1 MKKILAKKVIKE
13 VRREPKKV
21 KAGIRK
27 PNSSDVIEE
36 YTIDYQSV
44 VASVKIVH
52 QLNEYVPIYDIKYP
66 KIEEATWAVLDSI
79 REKIVTDMAFRADD
93 ILNTEDGGDVRK
105 KFSERAMRLIS
116 SELPSLPKKDVD
128 ILVGILSQ
136 ESLGLG
142 PIEFMLKDNSLEEI
156 VINNAKEPIWVY
168 HRTHGWLKTN
178 IVLGDETKIYNY
190 SAQIGRKV
198 GTQITNLN
206 PLMDAYL
213 TTGDRA
219 NATLFPI
226 SSKGNTLTI
235 RKFARRPWTITDF
248 IEAKTISPE
257 VAAFLWLATQF
268 EMNIVCTG
276 GTASGKTSFLNVLCM
291 FIPPSQRI
299 ISIEDTREIQL
310 PPFLHWVPLTT
321 RPQNIEGKGEVTML
335 ELMINALRMRPDRM
349 IVGEIRRSKEA
360 EVLFEAVNTGHSV
373 YSTLH
378 ANTAEETLKRLINP
392 PINIPLSLLTSLQLI
407 AVMHRDRRKNIRRVL
422 EITELIPSGGLDE
435 MKIELNNIFRWVP
448 SKDQIVEWGKSNRV
462 INDIKLFSGMED
474 SEIKK
479 NLEEKKSI
487 LIWMVKNKLNT
498 IEKVGKVISDYYKDP
513 ESVLE
518 MIKK

>member
-1 MKKILAKKVIKE
+1 MRGVAAKREINRRDNTDVIKE
-13 VRREPKKV
+13 
-21 KAGIRK
+21 
-27 PNSSDVIEE
+27 
-36 YTIDYQSV
+36 YTINYQNV
-44 VASVKIVH
+44 VASVKICRDP
-52 QLNEYVPIYDIKYP
+52 NEYVPIYEIRYP
-66 KIEEATWAVLDSI
+66 KIEEATWAILDSI
-79 REKIVTDMAFRADD
+79 REKIVTDMAFRTDD
-93 ILNTEDGGDVRK
+93 ILGSEETTDVKK
-105 KFSERAMRLIS
+105 KFTERATKLIQ
-116 SELPSLPKKDVD
+116 SELPRLPKNDVD

-142 PIEFMLKDNSLEEI
+142 PMEFMLKDNDLEEI

-168 HRTHGWLKTN
+168 HRTHGWLKTTV
-178 IVLGDETKIYNY
+178 IMGEESKIYNY

-198 GTQITNLN
+198 GTQITNLH

-248 IEAKTISPE
+248 IETKTISPE
-257 VAAFLWLATQF
+257 VAAFLWLAIQF

-291 FIPPSQRI
+291 FIPPNQRI
-299 ISIEDTREIQL
+299 LSIEDTREIQL

-321 RPQNIEGKGEVTML
+321 RPPNIEGKGEVTML

-360 EVLFEAVNTGHSV
+360 EVLFEAINTGHSV

-448 SKDQIVEWGKSNRV
+448 SKDQIVEWGKSNR
-462 INDIKLFSGMED
+462 ILNDIKLFSGMED

-487 LIWMVKNKLNT
+487 LIWLVKNKINT
-498 IEKVGKVISDYYKDP
+498 IEKVGRMISDYYKNP
-513 ESVLE
+513 ENVLK
-518 MIKK
+518 IVKK

>member
-1 MKKILAKKVIKE
+1 MPAKTLKKASVAERPVPPPQPARDMKIM
-13 VRREPKKV
+13 
-21 KAGIRK
+21 
-27 PNSSDVIEE
+27 EE
-36 YTIDYQSV
+36 YKIEYQNV
-44 VASVKIVH
+44 TASVKIYH
-52 QLNEYVPIYDIKYP
+52 DEKEYVPVYEIRYP
-66 KIEEATWAVLDSI
+66 KIEEATWAILDSI
-79 REKIVTDMAFRADD
+79 REKIVTELAFVTDD
-93 ILNTEDGGDVRK
+93 ILSTEDTSDVKK
-105 KFSERAMRLIS
+105 KFVQKATNLIET
-116 SELPSLPKKDVD
+116 ELPHLGRKDVD

-142 PIEFMLKDNSLEEI
+142 PIEFMLKDNDLEEI
-156 VINNAKEPIWVY
+156 VVNNAKEAIWVY
-168 HRTHGWLKTN
+168 HRKYGWLKTN
-178 IVLGDETKIYNY
+178 IVLGDETKVYNY
-190 SAQIGRKV
+190 AAQIGRKV

-219 NATLFPI
+219 NSTLFPI

-248 IEAKTISPE
+248 IETKTITPE
-257 VAAFLWLATQF
+257 VAAFLWLAIQF

-276 GTASGKTSFLNVLCM
+276 GTASGKTSFLNVLSM

-321 RPQNIEGKGEVTML
+321 RPPNIEGKGEVTML
-335 ELMINALRMRPDRM
+335 QLMINALRMRPDRM

-392 PINIPLSLLTSLQLI
+392 PINIPISLLTSLQLI
-407 AVMHRDRRKNIRRVL
+407 AVMHRDRRRRIRRVL
-422 EITELIPSGGLDE
+422 EISELIPSGGLDE
-435 MKIELNNIFRWVP
+435 MKIELNTIFKWVP

-462 INDIKLFSGMED
+462 WNDIKLFSGMED
-474 SEIKK
+474 NEIKR

-487 LIWMVKNKLNT
+487 LLWMVKNKMNT
-498 IEKVGKVISDYYKDP
+498 IEKVGKLISDYYKDP
-513 ESVLE
+513 ASVL
-518 MIKK
+518 KLVNK

>member
-1 MKKILAKKVIKE
+1 MKKGEKEKPTAK
-13 VRREPKKV
+13 
-21 KAGIRK
+21 AS
-27 PNSSDVIEE
+27 SSDVIEE
-36 YTIDYQSV
+36 YQIDYQNV
-44 VASVKIVH
+44 VASVKIFH
-52 QLNEYVPIYDIKYP
+52 DPNEYIPIYFIKYP
-66 KIEEATWAVLDSI
+66 KIEEATWAILDSI
-79 REKIVTDMAFRADD
+79 REKIVTDLAFQTED
-93 ILNTEDGGDVRK
+93 ILGTEENADVRN
-105 KFSERAMRLIS
+105 KFMERATSLIK
-116 SELPSLPKKDVD
+116 SELPSLTKNDLD

-168 HRTHGWLKTN
+168 HRKYGWLKTN
-178 IVLGDETKIYNY
+178 VILGDESKIYNY
-190 SAQIGRKV
+190 AAQIGRKV

-248 IEAKTISPE
+248 IQAKTISPE
-257 VAAFLWLATQF
+257 VAAFLWLAIQF

-276 GTASGKTSFLNVLCM
+276 GTASGKTSFLNVLSM
-291 FIPPSQRI
+291 FIPPTQRI
-299 ISIEDTREIQL
+299 LSIEDTREIQL
-310 PPFLHWVPLTT
+310 PPFLHWLPLTT
-321 RPQNIEGKGEVTML
+321 RPPNIEGKGEVTML
-335 ELMINALRMRPDRM
+335 QLMINALRMRPDRI

-360 EVLFEAVNTGHSV
+360 EVLFEALNTGHSV

-392 PINIPLSLLTSLQLI
+392 PINIPVSLLTSLQLI

-435 MKIELNNIFRWVP
+435 MKIELNNIFRWIP
-448 SKDQIVEWGKSNRV
+448 SKDTIAEWGKSNRV

-487 LIWMVKNKLNT
+487 LLWLAKNNVNT
-498 IEKVGKVISDYYKDP
+498 LERVGKIISDYYKDP
-513 ESVLE
+513 DSVLK
-518 MIKK
+518 MVRK

>member
-1 MKKILAKKVIKE
+1 MLAKK
-13 VRREPKKV
+13 PKRAKLIPKTEKPAPTMKV
-21 KAGIRK
+21 MESY
-27 PNSSDVIEE
+27 NIE
-36 YTIDYQSV
+36 YQNV
-44 VASVKIVH
+44 TASVSIYHDEK
-52 QLNEYVPIYDIKYP
+52 EYVPVYNIKYP
-66 KIEEATWAVLDSI
+66 KIEEATWAILDSI
-79 REKIVTDMAFRADD
+79 REKIVTELAFVTDD
-93 ILNTEDGGDVRK
+93 ILSTEDTSEVK
-105 KFSERAMRLIS
+105 MKFVQKATNLIGA
-116 SELPSLPKKDVD
+116 ELPNLSRKDVD

-142 PIEFMLKDNSLEEI
+142 PIEFMLKDNGLEEI

-168 HRTHGWLKTN
+168 HRTYGWLKTN
-178 IVLGDETKIYNY
+178 VVLGDETKVYNY
-190 SAQIGRKV
+190 AAQIGRKV

-219 NATLFPI
+219 NSTLFPI

-248 IEAKTISPE
+248 IETKTISPE
-257 VAAFLWLATQF
+257 VAAFLWLAIQF

-291 FIPPSQRI
+291 FIPPTERI
-299 ISIEDTREIQL
+299 LSIEDTREIQL

-321 RPQNIEGKGEVTML
+321 RPPNIEGKGEVTML
-335 ELMINALRMRPDRM
+335 QLMINALRMRPDRM

-360 EVLFEAVNTGHSV
+360 EVLFEAINTGHSV

-392 PINIPLSLLTSLQLI
+392 PINIPISLLTSLQLI
-407 AVMHRDRRKNIRRVL
+407 AVMHRDRRKRIRRVL
-422 EITELIPSGGLDE
+422 EVSELIPSGGLDE
-435 MKIELNNIFRWVP
+435 MKIEMNDIFRWVP

-462 INDIKLFSGMED
+462 WNDIKLFSGMD
-474 SEIKK
+474 DNEIKR
-479 NLEEKKSI
+479 NLEEKKNI
-487 LIWMVKNKLNT
+487 LLWMVKNKMNT
-498 IEKVGKVISDYYKDP
+498 IEKVGKIISDYYKNP
-513 ESVLE
+513 ESVLK
-518 MIKK
+518 MISQK

>member
-1 MKKILAKKVIKE
+1 MP
-13 VRREPKKV
+13 RKV
-21 KAGIRK
+21 KSQKSEVKK
-27 PNSSDVIEE
+27 PVEE
-36 YTIDYQSV
+36 LKLMEQYTIDYQNV
-44 VASVKIVH
+44 TASVKIYHH
-52 QLNEYVPIYDIKYP
+52 QKEYVPIYDIRYP
-66 KIEEATWAVLDSI
+66 KVEEATWAVLDSI
-79 REKIVTDMAFRADD
+79 REKIVTELAFYTED
-93 ILNTEDGGDVRK
+93 ILSPEESSDIRK
-105 KFSERAMRLIS
+105 KFIQKATNLIQA
-116 SELPSLPKKDVD
+116 ELPNLSKNDVD

-142 PIEFMLKDNSLEEI
+142 PIEFMLKDNDLEEI

-168 HRTHGWLKTN
+168 HRTYGWLKTTATIN
-178 IVLGDETKIYNY
+178 DETKIYNY
-190 SAQIGRKV
+190 AAQIGRKV

-248 IEAKTISPE
+248 IEVKTISPE
-257 VAAFLWLATQF
+257 VAAFLWLAIQF

-276 GTASGKTSFLNVLCM
+276 GTASGKTSFLNVLSM
-291 FIPPSQRI
+291 FIPPTERI

-310 PPFLHWVPLTT
+310 PPFLHWLPLTT
-321 RPQNIEGKGEVTML
+321 RPPNIEGKGEVTML
-335 ELMINALRMRPDRM
+335 QLMINALRMRPDRM

-407 AVMHRDRRKNIRRVL
+407 AVMHRDRRKKIRRVL
-422 EITELIPSGGLDE
+422 EITELIPSGGLEE
-435 MKIELNNIFRWVP
+435 MKIELNNIFRWIP
-448 SKDQIVEWGKSNRV
+448 SKDQIIEWGKSNRV
-462 INDIKLFSGMED
+462 WNDIKLFSGMED
-474 SEIKK
+474 NEIKK

-487 LIWMVKNKLNT
+487 LLWMVKNKINT
-498 IEKVGKVISDYYKDP
+498 IEKVGKIISDYYKDP
-513 ESVLE
+513 NQVLK
-518 MIKK
+518 MIEK

>member
-1 MKKILAKKVIKE
+1 MRKKVMKGKAKK
-13 VRREPKKV
+13 PD
-21 KAGIRK
+21 
-27 PNSSDVIEE
+27 SLDVLEE
-36 YTIDYQSV
+36 YTINYQNV
-44 VASVKIVH
+44 VASVKICH
-52 QLNEYVPIYDIKYP
+52 DPNEYVPIYEIKYP
-66 KIEEATWAVLDSI
+66 KIEEATWAILDSI
-79 REKIVTDMAFRADD
+79 REKIVTDLAFQTDD
-93 ILNTEDGGDVRK
+93 ILGPEETSDVK
-105 KFSERAMRLIS
+105 NKFTERATKLIR
-116 SELPSLPKKDVD
+116 SELPSLPKNDVD

-142 PIEFMLKDNSLEEI
+142 PIEFMLKDNDLEEV

-178 IVLGDETKIYNY
+178 VILGEESKIYNY

-248 IEAKTISPE
+248 IETKTISPE
-257 VAAFLWLATQF
+257 VAAFLWLAIQF

-291 FIPPSQRI
+291 FIPPTQRI
-299 ISIEDTREIQL
+299 LSIEDTREIQL
-310 PPFLHWVPLTT
+310 PPFLHWLPLTT
-321 RPQNIEGKGEVTML
+321 RPPNIEGKGEVTML
-335 ELMINALRMRPDRM
+335 QLMINALRMRPDRM

-462 INDIKLFSGMED
+462 LNDIKLFSGMED
-474 SEIKK
+474 NEIKK

-487 LIWMVKNKLNT
+487 LLWLVKNKVNT
-498 IEKVGKVISDYYKDP
+498 IERVGKMISDYYKDP
-513 ESVLE
+513 ESVLK
-518 MIKK
+518 MVRK

>member
-1 MKKILAKKVIKE
+1 MTKVEESNRKDETKILENYK
-13 VRREPKKV
+13 
-21 KAGIRK
+21 
-27 PNSSDVIEE
+27 IE
-36 YTIDYQSV
+36 YQNIE
-44 VASVKIVH
+44 ASVKIYH
-52 QLNEYVPIYDIKYP
+52 DSNEYVPIYDIKYP
-66 KIEEATWAVLDSI
+66 KIEEATWAILDSI
-79 REKIVTDMAFRADD
+79 REKIVTDLAFRTDD
-93 ILNTEDGGDVRK
+93 ILSTEETGDLKK
-105 KFSERAMRLIS
+105 KFIQKATTLIKN
-116 SELPSLPKKDVD
+116 ELPSLSKNDVD

-142 PIEFMLKDNSLEEI
+142 PIEFMLKDNDIEEI

-168 HRTHGWLKTN
+168 HRKYGWLKSN
-178 IVLGDETKIYNY
+178 IILSDETKIYNY

-248 IEAKTISPE
+248 IEANTITPE
-257 VAAFLWLATQF
+257 VAAFLWLAIQF

-299 ISIEDTREIQL
+299 LSIEDTREIQL
-310 PPFLHWVPLTT
+310 PPFLHWVPMTT
-321 RPQNIEGKGEVTML
+321 RPPNIEGKGEVTML
-335 ELMINALRMRPDRM
+335 DLMINALRMRPDRM

-360 EVLFEAVNTGHSV
+360 EVLFEAINTGHSV

-392 PINIPLSLLTSLQLI
+392 PINIPISLLTSLQLI
-407 AVMHRDRRKNIRRVL
+407 AVMHRDRRRRIRRVL
-422 EITELIPSGGLDE
+422 EISEIIPSGGIDE

-462 INDIKLFSGMED
+462 LNDIKLFSGMED
-474 SEIKK
+474 NEIKK
-479 NLEEKKSI
+479 NLEEKKSV
-487 LIWMVKNKLNT
+487 LVWLAKNKINT
-498 IEKVGKVISDYYKDP
+498 IEKVGSIISEYYRNP
-513 ESVLE
+513 EKLLK
-518 MIKK
+518 MINE

>member
-1 MKKILAKKVIKE
+1 MAKRKSKKV
-13 VRREPKKV
+13 VKKDV
-21 KAGIRK
+21 KK
-27 PNSSDVIEE
+27 PESPQKVLEE
-36 YTIDYQSV
+36 YEIDYHNV
-44 VASVKIVH
+44 VANVKIY
-52 QLNEYVPIYDIKYP
+52 QEPNEYVPIYNLKYP
-66 KIEEATWAVLDSI
+66 KIEEATRAVLDSV
-79 REKIVTDMAFRADD
+79 REKIVTELAFRTED
-93 ILNTEDGGDVRK
+93 ILSPEESGDVK
-105 KFSERAMRLIS
+105 KAFIDKATNLIEQ
-116 SELPSLPKKDVD
+116 ELPSLPKSDVG

-142 PIEFMLKDNSLEEI
+142 PIEFMLKDNGLEEI
-156 VINNAKEPIWVY
+156 VINNSKEPVWVY
-168 HRTHGWLKTN
+168 HRTFGWLKTN
-178 IVLGDETKIYNY
+178 IIIGDEARVFNY
-190 SAQIGRKV
+190 AAQIGRRV
-198 GTQITNLN
+198 GTQITNLD

-248 IEAKTISPE
+248 IETKTISPE
-257 VAAFLWLATQF
+257 VAAFLWLAIQF

-276 GTASGKTSFLNVLCM
+276 GTASGKTSFLNVLTM
-291 FIPPSQRI
+291 FIPPTQRI

-310 PPFLHWVPLTT
+310 PHFLHWIPLTT
-321 RPQNIEGKGEVTML
+321 RPPNIEGKGEVTML
-335 ELMINALRMRPDRM
+335 QLMINALRMRPDRM

-360 EVLFEAVNTGHSV
+360 EVLFEAINTGHSV

-392 PINIPLSLLTSLQLI
+392 PINIPISLLTSLQLI

-422 EITELIPSGGLDE
+422 EVSELIPSGGLAE

-448 SKDQIVEWGKSNRV
+448 SKDRIIEWGKSNR
-462 INDIKLFSGMED
+462 IWNDIRLFSGMGD
-474 SEIKK
+474 SEIRN

-487 LIWMVKNKLNT
+487 LLWLVENEIKD
-498 IEKVGKVISDYYKDP
+498 IDKVGRVISDYYKDP
-513 ESVLE
+513 ENVLKL
-518 MIKK
+518 IRK

>member
-1 MKKILAKKVIKE
+1 MIKKIPRFPQKGSKE
-13 VRREPKKV
+13 TGESQPENRPEE
-21 KAGIRK
+21 RK
-27 PNSSDVIEE
+27 IIED
-36 YTIDYQSV
+36 YSIDYQNVS
-44 VASVKIVH
+44 ASVKIYH
-52 QLNEYVPIYDIKYP
+52 DPQEYVPIYDLKYP
-66 KIEEATWAVLDSI
+66 KIEEATWAILDSI
-79 REKIVTDMAFRADD
+79 REKIVTELAFRTDD
-93 ILNTEDGGDVRK
+93 ILSTEETGDVKK
-105 KFSERAMRLIS
+105 KFVQKATTLIHA
-116 SELPSLPKKDVD
+116 ELPSLSKNDVD

-142 PIEFMLKDNSLEEI
+142 PIEFMLKDNDLEEI

-168 HRTHGWLKTN
+168 HRTYGWLKSN
-178 IVLGDETKIYNY
+178 VILSDETKIYNY

-248 IEAKTISPE
+248 IETNTITPD
-257 VAAFLWLATQF
+257 VAAFLWLAIQF

-299 ISIEDTREIQL
+299 LSIEDTREIQL
-310 PPFLHWVPLTT
+310 PPFLHWVPMTT
-321 RPQNIEGKGEVTML
+321 RPPNIEGKGEVTML
-335 ELMINALRMRPDRM
+335 QLMINALRMRPDRM

-360 EVLFEAVNTGHSV
+360 EVLFEAINTGHSV

-378 ANTAEETLKRLINP
+378 ANTSEETLKRLINP
-392 PINIPLSLLTSLQLI
+392 PINIPISLLTSLQLI
-407 AVMHRDRRKNIRRVL
+407 AVMHRDRRRRIRRVL

-435 MKIELNNIFRWVP
+435 MKIELNNVFRWIP

-462 INDIKLFSGMED
+462 LNDIKLFSGMED
-474 SEIKK
+474 NEIKK

-487 LIWMVKNKLNT
+487 LVWLVKNKVNT
-498 IEKVGKVISDYYKDP
+498 IDKVGRTISDYYKDQ
-513 ESVLE
+513 EKILR

>member
-1 MKKILAKKVIKE
+1 MP
-13 VRREPKKV
+13 RKV
-21 KAGIRK
+21 KPQKSEVKK
-27 PNSSDVIEE
+27 PVEELKLMREYRIE
-36 YTIDYQSV
+36 YQNV
-44 VASVKIVH
+44 TASVKIYHH
-52 QLNEYVPIYDIKYP
+52 QKEYVPIYDIRYP
-66 KIEEATWAVLDSI
+66 KVEEATWAVLDSI
-79 REKIVTDMAFRADD
+79 REKIVTELAFHTED
-93 ILNTEDGGDVRK
+93 ILSPEESSDIRK
-105 KFSERAMRLIS
+105 KFIQKATNLIQA
-116 SELPSLPKKDVD
+116 ELPNLSKNDVD

-142 PIEFMLKDNSLEEI
+142 PIEFMLKDNDLEEI

-168 HRTHGWLKTN
+168 HRTYGWLKTTAN
-178 IVLGDETKIYNY
+178 INNETKIYNY
-190 SAQIGRKV
+190 AAQIGRKV

-213 TTGDRA
+213 TTGDRV

-248 IEAKTISPE
+248 IEVKTISPE
-257 VAAFLWLATQF
+257 VAAFLWLAIQF

-276 GTASGKTSFLNVLCM
+276 GTASGKTSFLNVLSM
-291 FIPPSQRI
+291 FIPPTERI

-310 PPFLHWVPLTT
+310 PPFLHWLPLTT
-321 RPQNIEGKGEVTML
+321 RPPNIEGKGEVTML
-335 ELMINALRMRPDRM
+335 QLMINALRMRPDRM

-360 EVLFEAVNTGHSV
+360 EVLFEAVNTGHAV

-407 AVMHRDRRKNIRRVL
+407 AVMHRDRRKKIRRVL
-422 EITELIPSGGLDE
+422 EITELIPSGGLEE
-435 MKIELNNIFRWVP
+435 MKIELNNIFRWIP
-448 SKDQIVEWGKSNRV
+448 SKDQIIEWGKSNR
-462 INDIKLFSGMED
+462 IWNDIKLFSGMED
-474 SEIKK
+474 NEIKK

-487 LIWMVKNKLNT
+487 LLWMVKNKINT
-498 IEKVGKVISDYYKDP
+498 IEKVGKIISDYYKDP
-513 ESVLE
+513 NQVLK
-518 MIKK
+518 MIER

>member
-1 MKKILAKKVIKE
+1 MKKGEKEKPTAK
-13 VRREPKKV
+13 
-21 KAGIRK
+21 AS
-27 PNSSDVIEE
+27 SSDVIEE
-36 YTIDYQSV
+36 YQIDYQNV
-44 VASVKIVH
+44 VASVKIFH
-52 QLNEYVPIYDIKYP
+52 DPNEYIPIYFIKYP
-66 KIEEATWAVLDSI
+66 KIEEATWAILDSI
-79 REKIVTDMAFRADD
+79 REKIVTDLAFQTED
-93 ILNTEDGGDVRK
+93 ILGTEENADVRN
-105 KFSERAMRLIS
+105 KFMERATSLIK
-116 SELPSLPKKDVD
+116 SELPSLTKNDLD

-168 HRTHGWLKTN
+168 HRKYGWLKTN
-178 IVLGDETKIYNY
+178 VILGDESKIYNY
-190 SAQIGRKV
+190 AAQIGRKV

-248 IEAKTISPE
+248 IQAKTISPE
-257 VAAFLWLATQF
+257 VAAFLWLAIQF

-276 GTASGKTSFLNVLCM
+276 GTASGKTSFLNVLSM
-291 FIPPSQRI
+291 FIPPTQRI
-299 ISIEDTREIQL
+299 LSIEDTREIQL
-310 PPFLHWVPLTT
+310 PPFLHWLPLTT
-321 RPQNIEGKGEVTML
+321 RPPNIEGKGEVTML
-335 ELMINALRMRPDRM
+335 QLMINALRMRPDRI

-360 EVLFEAVNTGHSV
+360 EVLFEALNTGHSV

-392 PINIPLSLLTSLQLI
+392 PINVPVSLLTSLQLI

-435 MKIELNNIFRWVP
+435 MKIELNNIFRWIP
-448 SKDQIVEWGKSNRV
+448 SKDTIAEWGKSNRV

-487 LIWMVKNKLNT
+487 LLWLAKNNVNT
-498 IEKVGKVISDYYKDP
+498 LERVGKIISDYYKDP
-513 ESVLE
+513 DSVLK
-518 MIKK
+518 MVRK